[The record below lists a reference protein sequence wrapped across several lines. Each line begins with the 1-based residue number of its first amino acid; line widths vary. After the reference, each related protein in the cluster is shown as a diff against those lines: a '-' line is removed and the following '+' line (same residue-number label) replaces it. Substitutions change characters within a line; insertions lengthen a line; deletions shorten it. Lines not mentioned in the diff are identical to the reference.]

1 VSSKITQA
9 ITIMRTTVS
18 IEDEL
23 FAQAAQFCEPNSD
36 KASVIREAMKTF
48 VRVKA
53 AQRLVA
59 LGGKKPEM
67 EDIPRQRG

>member
-1 VSSKITQA
+1 MTSILIQVVFT
-9 ITIMRTTVS
+9 MRTTVS

-23 FAQAAQFCEPNSD
+23 FAQAEQFCEPNSD
-36 KASVIREAMKTF
+36 KASVIREAMETF

-53 AQRLVA
+53 AQRLIA
-59 LGGKKPEM
+59 LGGKKPDM

>member
-1 VSSKITQA
+1 MQVMS
-9 ITIMRTTVS
+9 IMRTTVS

-53 AQRLVA
+53 AQRLAA
-59 LGGKKPEM
+59 LGGKRPEM